1 MAIQQ
6 DNVNVNE
13 EALEHLSSFSGP
25 IPGQSLTTSPDNPQ
39 PYERP
44 PSYTTLEEA
53 SYSIFEMLTEDEM
66 FNLSS
71 DEIQTIGIRIAEE
84 INKKK

>member
-39 PYERP
+39 P
-44 PSYTTLEEA
+44 
-53 SYSIFEMLTEDEM
+53 
-66 FNLSS
+66 
-71 DEIQTIGIRIAEE
+71 
-84 INKKK
+84 